1 MYCPR
6 INHFVRLHSSGNL
19 GRCGHM
25 VNITVPFKT
34 LKELEQSNWLKG
46 IKDKMAKDIWPDEY
60 RKGDLHPLPR
70 AHYHWVKDVMFKSD
84 IKCPEEEYRKINV
97 WKTGNLK

>member
-34 LKELEQSNWLKG
+34 LKELDQSKWLKSK
-46 IKDKMAKDIWPDEY
+46 KDKI
-60 RKGDLHPLPR
+60 
-70 AHYHWVKDVMFKSD
+70 F
-84 IKCPEEEYRKINV
+84 
-97 WKTGNLK
+97 